1 MSLISEKLCFSII
14 FQLQKK
20 QPWLSERHDEVLELL
35 FADCKT
41 DEQRQLI
48 LELLDRFIFLKESDY
63 NQSLH
68 DLADEIV
75 TNPSLESGTTQLVSL
90 TADNYSDSGQSILYA
105 LKPRLEKRGWRE
117 HLAINRFGSS
127 YKEFHRAN
135 DKHKNIIFVDE
146 YIGSGQTVLSR
157 YKELKRVYSEK
168 GINDITIKVF
178 VIAASTVGLEFLK
191 QNNIETF
198 FLHEIK
204 KGISDHS
211 NDINRN
217 HHLDLMSK
225 LEDSL
230 SQRYNDSDLPRMGY
244 GGTESLY
251 GREEGNTPN
260 SVFPIFWWPF
270 YIDEKKRKTILTRA
284 MGDA

>member
-1 MSLISEKLCFSII
+1 MSLINEKLCFSII

-20 QPWLSERHDEVLELL
+20 QPWLSEKHDEVLELL
-35 FADCKT
+35 FTDCKT

-68 DLADEIV
+68 DLADEIT
-75 TNPSLESGTTQLVSL
+75 TNPSFESKTTQLVSL

-105 LKPRLEKRGWRE
+105 LKPRLEKREWRE

-127 YKEFHRAN
+127 YKEFHRAH

-146 YIGSGQTVLSR
+146 YIGSGQTVFSR
-157 YKELKRVYSEK
+157 YKELKRVYEEK
-168 GINDITIKVF
+168 GVNDITVKVF

-191 QNNIETF
+191 QHNIETF

-211 NDINRN
+211 DDNNRN
-217 HHLDLMSK
+217 HYLDLMSK
-225 LEDSL
+225 LEDTL

-270 YIDEKKRKTILTRA
+270 YVDDKKRKTILTRA